1 MAVPAAAGYPQYSG
15 SIISPKFS
23 LELLELFYCT
33 TVFGDIT
40 TREYTGTLEKC
51 GDQITFMREPE
62 VRVRDYQKN
71 GRLESDTLSFE
82 PVTMVVDRAKYVNI
96 KFDQIDEQQI
106 CNFPT
111 IKAAFLRRASY
122 QLGVT
127 VDRDIL
133 PSMFADADPDNQGN
147 AAGVIS
153 GAYVL
158 GTTGAPVIIDSTN
171 VLQVLTDLHSTLN
184 EQCIPMSD
192 RFIVVP
198 SQFENTVLNSELRAA
213 YFSGLPQSTYLNGK
227 MPNRIAGFDIYVS
240 NFVPY
245 VFDAGVGANVYQIV
259 AGHRSATAFAATL
272 EKTRII
278 ETAESFD
285 RYYQALMVYG
295 FKVLQPKAIAALY
308 ARINS

>member
-1 MAVPAAAGYPQYSG
+1 MAITAAPGYPQYSG

-23 LELLELFYCT
+23 LELLELFYCS
-33 TVFGDIT
+33 TVYGDVT
-40 TREYTGTLEKC
+40 NREYEGELKKC
-51 GDQITFMREPE
+51 GDQLTFFREPE
-62 VRVRDYQKN
+62 VRVRNYQKN

-82 PVTMVVDRAKYVNI
+82 PVTMVIDRAKYVNI

-111 IKAAFLRRASY
+111 IKSAFQKRAGY
-122 QLGVT
+122 QMGIT
-127 VDRDIL
+127 VDQDLL
-133 PSMFADADPDNQGN
+133 PAMFAGADPANQGN

-153 GAYVL
+153 GAYSL
-158 GTTGAPVIIDSTN
+158 GTTGAPVTVDATN
-171 VLQVLTDLHSTLN
+171 VLSVITDLHSTLN
-184 EQCIPMSD
+184 EQCAPQD
-192 RFIVVP
+192 NRFLIVP
-198 SQFENTVLNSELRAA
+198 PQFENVLLNSDLRAA
-213 YFSGLPQSTYLNGK
+213 YFSGNSKSTYLNGK
-227 MPNRIAGFDIYVS
+227 IPSPICNFDIYVS

-295 FKVLQPKAIAALY
+295 FKVLQPKSLASLY
-308 ARINS
+308 ARIS